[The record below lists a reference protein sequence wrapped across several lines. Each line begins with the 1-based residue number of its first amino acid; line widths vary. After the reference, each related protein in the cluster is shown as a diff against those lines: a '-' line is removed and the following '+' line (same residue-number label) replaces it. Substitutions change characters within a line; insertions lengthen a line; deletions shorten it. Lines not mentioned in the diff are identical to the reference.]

1 MADVIQQAAML
12 FAKRWCYSTRRDVIQ
27 HASVHNKLGSTRG
40 ERMSNANSG
49 GKQLVAR
56 SFDLTTSVGLT
67 EALRAAKDPD
77 LLLLIGGPIPYLAKK
92 LFDKGAELI
101 RETAN
106 STNSTIQE
114 QRQAA
119 VDIIKAGKD
128 NNASSLEVT
137 LDQKAGINLGSEIE
151 GIPLKF
157 SVGKSGKM
165 TIKVEYK

>member
-1 MADVIQQAAML
+1 MENDGDERVMNN
-12 FAKRWCYSTRRDVIQ
+12 SN
-27 HASVHNKLGSTRG
+27 SV
-40 ERMSNANSG
+40 
-49 GKQLVAR
+49 KQLVAR
-56 SFDLTTSVGLT
+56 YFDLTTSTGLRD
-67 EALRAAKDPD
+67 AIRVAKDPD
-77 LLLLIGGPIPYLAKK
+77 LLLLIGGPLPYLTKK

-101 RETAN
+101 REAAN

-119 VDIIKAGKD
+119 VEIIKAGKD
-128 NNASSLEVT
+128 SNASYIEVT
-137 LDQKAGINLGSEIE
+137 LDQKAGLHLGSEIE

>member
-1 MADVIQQAAML
+1 MSKLLVEKPRPL
-12 FAKRWCYSTRRDVIQ
+12 WAKLQVQSERLWV
-27 HASVHNKLGSTRG
+27 NEG
-40 ERMSNANSG
+40 EEPSMGNLNSA
-49 GKQLVAR
+49 GKQMVTR
-56 SFDLTTSVGLT
+56 SFDLTTSAGLS
-67 EALRAAKDPD
+67 EAIRASIDPD
-77 LLLLIGGPIPYLAKK
+77 LLLLIGGPLPYLAKK

-101 RETAN
+101 RESAD

-119 VDIIKAGKD
+119 VEIIKAGKD
-128 NNASSLEVT
+128 NNVSSLEVT
-137 LDQKAGINLGSEIE
+137 LDQKAGIELGSAID

>member
-1 MADVIQQAAML
+1 MNI
-12 FAKRWCYSTRRDVIQ
+12 
-27 HASVHNKLGSTRG
+27 
-40 ERMSNANSG
+40 SNGN
-49 GKQLVAR
+49 GKKLVAR
-56 SFDLTTSVGLT
+56 SFDLTTSAGVRD
-67 EALRAAKDPD
+67 AIRAAKDPD
-77 LLLLIGGPIPYLAKK
+77 LLLLLGGPIPYLAKK

-119 VDIIKAGKD
+119 VEIIKAGKV
-128 NNASSLEVT
+128 NNASSIEVT
-137 LDQKAGINLGSEIE
+137 LDQKAGIDLGSEIE